1 MGRNSEIPRNLPP
14 GEPIGPIACKEKYTM
29 TKTTR
34 REFLKQA
41 AIGGT
46 LIAGLPGLVEAA
58 ETTASTAPS
67 KTRVVIARSTAMLK
81 GDDVNAKAVEK
92 VLGLA
97 MNKLT
102 SKIGTGAWKSLF
114 RPDDIVGIKIN
125 GLFGPSVST
134 RPEFVNAVI
143 AGLKSAGV
151 KPENIIVWDRA
162 ANDLQ
167 KCGFTPNKTGPGVIY
182 YSDDGDWGKDV
193 KNRSYS
199 GKISKVFDRITAL
212 INMPVVKSHGG
223 AGISCSLKNHFGSIN
238 NAGACH
244 GDDCHPYLAD
254 LNAIPQIKDKT
265 RLIVADALKPQA
277 DGGPRRNPA
286 MQWEYHTLIVGAD
299 PVAVD
304 LQAYQIID
312 SRRKEL
318 GIQSVSHKVEKTLAS
333 AAKLGV
339 GTNDPSKIEV
349 IRI

>member
-1 MGRNSEIPRNLPP
+1 
-14 GEPIGPIACKEKYTM
+14 M
-29 TKTTR
+29 TKSTR

-58 ETTASTAPS
+58 ESAATR
-67 KTRVVIARSTAMLK
+67 KTRIVIARSTSMLK
-81 GDDVNAKAVEK
+81 GDDADQKVVEQ
-92 VLGLA
+92 VLGKA
-97 MNKLT
+97 MARLT
-102 SKIGTGAWKSLF
+102 SKSGAAAWKSLF
-114 RPDDIVGIKIN
+114 KPEDVVGIKIN

-143 AGLKSAGV
+143 AGLRSAGV

-162 ANDLQ
+162 AKDLE

-182 YSDDGDWGKDV
+182 FSDDGDWGKDV
-193 KNRSYS
+193 RNGSYN
-199 GKISKVFDRITAL
+199 GKVSKVFDRITAL
-212 INMPVVKSHGG
+212 INMPIVKHHGG
-223 AGISCSLKNHFGSIN
+223 AGISCALKNHYGSIN
-238 NAGACH
+238 NPGACH
-244 GDDCHPYLAD
+244 GGDCHPYLAD

-265 RLIVADALKPQA
+265 RLIVADVLKPQA
-277 DGGPRRNPA
+277 DGGPRRNPSA
-286 MQWEYHTLIVGAD
+286 QWEYHSLMVGTD

-312 SRRKEL
+312 ARRKAV
-318 GIQSVSHKVEKTLAS
+318 GVQSVAHKVEKTLAS

-339 GTNDPSKIEV
+339 GTNDPSRIEV